1 MYQLIIMDAIFVL
14 GQERIAGF
22 MAGATI
28 RLRDAFRPQKP
39 RNATNCYLGTLW
51 AFVYVQAF
59 I

>member
-28 RLRDAFRPQKP
+28 RLRDAGHKNQEMLPI
-39 RNATNCYLGTLW
+39 
-51 AFVYVQAF
+51 V